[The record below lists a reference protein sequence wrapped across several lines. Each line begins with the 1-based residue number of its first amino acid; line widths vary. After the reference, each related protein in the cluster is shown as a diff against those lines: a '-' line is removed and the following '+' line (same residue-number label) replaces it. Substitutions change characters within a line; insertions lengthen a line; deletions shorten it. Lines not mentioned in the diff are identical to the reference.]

1 MQPNDIGVL
10 QFLEDLELLLD
21 AVVARLASA
30 RLLILQFF
38 LVHLFDSELLA
49 GVGVLT
55 K

>member
-10 QFLEDLELLLD
+10 KFLKDLELLLN
-21 AVVARLASA
+21 AVVACLAPA

-38 LVHLFDSELLA
+38 LVHLFDSELIA
-49 GVGVLT
+49 GIRVLT